1 MFEEKKHLR
10 DKILGSIFLALALF
24 GMVGY
29 FWLIFLSPQNVLFLG
44 KTIRDWAVILPVVII
59 VFIFLFL
66 VAWIGWA
73 LASTAPPL
81 PITQENSED

>member
-1 MFEEKKHLR
+1 MR
-10 DKILGSIFLALALF
+10 DKVLGSIFLALALF
-24 GMVGY
+24 GMAGY
-29 FWLIFLSPQNVLFLG
+29 FWLIFLSPQDVVFLG
-44 KTIRDWAVILPVVII
+44 KTIRDWAVIIPVILL

-81 PITQENSED
+81 PINDEHSDV

>member
-1 MFEEKKHLR
+1 MR

-29 FWLIFLSPQNVLFLG
+29 FWLIFLSPQDVLFLG

-81 PITQENSED
+81 PITQGTSED

>member
-1 MFEEKKHLR
+1 MR

-29 FWLIFLSPQNVLFLG
+29 FWLIFLSPQDVLFLG

>member
-1 MFEEKKHLR
+1 MR

-24 GMVGY
+24 GIVGY
-29 FWLIFLSPQNVLFLG
+29 FWLIFLSPQDVLFLG

-81 PITQENSED
+81 PITQGTSED

>member
-1 MFEEKKHLR
+1 MR

-24 GMVGY
+24 GMVAY
-29 FWLIFLSPQNVLFLG
+29 FWLIFLSPQDVVFLG
-44 KTIRDWAVILPVVII
+44 KTIRDWAVIIPIVLI

-81 PITQENSED
+81 PLNDENSED

>member
-1 MFEEKKHLR
+1 MR
-10 DKILGSIFLALALF
+10 DKILGILFFSLALF

-29 FWLIFLSPQNVLFLG
+29 FWLLFLSPQDEFFG
-44 KTIRDWAVILPVVII
+44 KTISDWAIIIPVI
-59 VFIFLFL
+59 VFVYIVLFL

-81 PITQENSED
+81 PVTEENSDE

>member
-1 MFEEKKHLR
+1 MR
-10 DKILGSIFLALALF
+10 DKILGSIFLSLALF
-24 GMVGY
+24 GMAGY
-29 FWLIFLSPQNVLFLG
+29 FWLIFLSPQDVVFLG
-44 KTIRDWAVILPVVII
+44 KTIRDWAVIIPVVLL

-81 PITQENSED
+81 PINDENSDD

>member
-1 MFEEKKHLR
+1 MLEEKKHLR

-29 FWLIFLSPQNVLFLG
+29 FWLIFLSPQDMLFLG